1 MFTGLIQCKGT
12 VRRLTE
18 VAQGRQIEVGVKLDS
33 ADRVLGASV
42 AVSGVCLTVV
52 SADEDHFCADIGFE
66 TLDKTRLGRL
76 DVGET
81 VNLEPS
87 LRIGDPIG
95 GHLVSGHVDAV
106 GKLRSVEA
114 RGEARLMRFDAP
126 RQLHPYIASKGS
138 ICIDGVSLT
147 VNEVDEQGFA
157 VGLIPHTLEVT
168 TLGGLRT
175 GSPVNL
181 EVDMLARYVERIL
194 SCGGGE
200 APGLGMDKLIAAG
213 FAGGS

>member
-1 MFTGLIQCKGT
+1 MFTGLVQCTGT

-18 VAQGRQIEVGVKLDS
+18 VSQGREIEVSVSL
-33 ADRVLGASV
+33 AERDRSLGASV
-42 AVSGVCLTVV
+42 ALSGVCLTVT
-52 SADEDHFCADIGFE
+52 SASDSHFCADIGFE

-76 DVGET
+76 CAGEL

-106 GKLRSVEA
+106 GSLRSTES
-114 RGEARLMRFDAP
+114 RGEAILMRFDAP
-126 RQLHPYIASKGS
+126 ASLHALIAVKGS

-147 VNEVDEQGFA
+147 VNEVDQDGFS
-157 VGLIPHTLEVT
+157 VGLIPHTLEIT
-168 TLGGLRT
+168 TLGKLKPGAR
-175 GSPVNL
+175 VNL

-194 SCGGGE
+194 SCGGGASL
-200 APGLGMDKLIAAG
+200 APPLSIEKLTKAG
-213 FAGGS
+213 FAG